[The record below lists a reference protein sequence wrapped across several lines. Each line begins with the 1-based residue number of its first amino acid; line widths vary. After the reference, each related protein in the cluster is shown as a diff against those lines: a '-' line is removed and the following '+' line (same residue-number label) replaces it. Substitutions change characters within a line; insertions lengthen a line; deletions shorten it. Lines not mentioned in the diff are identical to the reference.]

1 MEFNGAFGTYTSEI
15 VTDNRVAKSIDIA
28 SDLKVIQVNGIAHLR
43 SKLVDFDNRGVAG
56 VRVDFYEIFA
66 PQILFTVDKSII
78 QRNEKANLSVRIK
91 DSQDG
96 SMIKQE
102 GIKVN
107 FYAE

>member
-1 MEFNGAFGTYTSEI
+1 MLQYEYSIDYAVDRS
-15 VTDNRVAKSIDIA
+15 VAKSIDIA
-28 SDLKVIQVNGIAHLR
+28 SDLKIIQVNGIAHLR

-56 VRVDFYEIFA
+56 VRVDFYEIFS

-78 QRNEKANLSVRIK
+78 QYNEKVNLSVRIK